1 MLNIKNN
8 SNAIKRDI
16 LVRLLKLQLAK
27 KLDTPLVNAIPMEV
41 IPKDSVPFSCC
52 IYHDRH
58 LIKMRAL
65 ARMGFSVEDYDE
77 TKNLSDYAREAL
89 GRKELTFPMLTILEE
104 ACNACVK
111 QDFVVTN
118 ACQGCFARPCSM
130 NCPKK
135 AIDVKH
141 HAHIDPEKCIHCGLC
156 EKNCPYHAIIKI
168 TVPCEASCPVGA
180 ISKAS
185 DGHEVIDWHKCIYC
199 GNCMRECPFGAMM
212 DKSQAV
218 DVVARIMSGQK
229 VVAMYA
235 PAIASQF
242 KVTHHQLE
250 KGIKEAGF
258 SEVLEVALGADICA
272 TNEARE
278 FEERM
283 EQGEPLMTTS
293 CCPSYV
299 RAVRRHV
306 KALEPCISET
316 RSPMYYTG
324 EMARK
329 LFPGAVTVFIG
340 PCLSKKRE
348 GMDLDVIDYVL
359 TVEELDA
366 LFMAMDIVLA
376 NIAAD
381 DKAKVSATD
390 ELGLSAARA
399 RASGIEGI
407 SGGVAKDERARGEE
421 LSSKAV
427 SNEVNKSDATKE
439 KATGESGSEGKAS
452 DTSAT
457 ASSEKDGAI
466 GESAASAGGNKAEGD
481 NLIGGSGNIVG
492 SPSKTGRGFAM
503 SGGVAEAVKV
513 RLDNPQALKAEAIDG
528 LDKAGM
534 ARLKYFGDIYTG
546 KVTKTSDTPN
556 LVEVMCCKGGCIAG
570 PCVITNPQTAG
581 VLLKRYVEDA
591 NGEK

>member
-8 SNAIKRDI
+8 SNAIKHDI
-16 LVRLLKLQLAK
+16 LIKLLKLQLAK
-27 KLDTPLVNAIPMEV
+27 KLDSPLVNAIPLEV

-77 TKNLSDYAREAL
+77 TKSLSDYAKKAL
-89 GRKELTFPMLTILEE
+89 ERQELTYPMLTILDE

-111 QDFVVTN
+111 QDYVVTN
-118 ACQGCFARPCSM
+118 ACQGCFARPCFT

-135 AIDVKH
+135 AIEVKH
-141 HAHIDPEKCIHCGLC
+141 HAHIDAEKCIHCGLC
-156 EKNCPYHAIIKI
+156 ERNCPYHAIIKI

-212 DKSQAV
+212 DKSQAL
-218 DVVARIMSGQK
+218 DVVAKLMAGKK

-258 SEVLEVALGADICA
+258 AEVLEVALGADICA
-272 TNEARE
+272 TNEAKE
-278 FEERM
+278 FEERL
-283 EQGEPLMTTS
+283 EKGEPLMTTS

-306 KALEPCISET
+306 KTLEPCISET

-329 LFPGAVTVFIG
+329 LFPDAVTVFIG

-366 LFMAMDIVLA
+366 LFTAMDIVLA
-376 NIAAD
+376 NIEAD
-381 DKAKVSATD
+381 DKNKVTAQD

-399 RASGIEGI
+399 KASGLTVSDKSENKTDDN
-407 SGGVAKDERARGEE
+407 VAKNA
-421 LSSKAV
+421 LQ
-427 SNEVNKSDATKE
+427 E
-439 KATGESGSEGKAS
+439 KPLPT
-452 DTSAT
+452 
-457 ASSEKDGAI
+457 
-466 GESAASAGGNKAEGD
+466 
-481 NLIGGSGNIVG
+481 
-492 SPSKTGRGFAM
+492 KTGRGFAA
-503 SGGVAEAVKV
+503 SGGVAKAVEA
-513 RLDNPQALKAEAIDG
+513 RLKNPETLKAEVIDG

-534 ARLKYFGDIYTG
+534 ARLAHFGDIYTG
-546 KVTKTSDTPN
+546 KVTKDENTPN
-556 LVEVMCCKGGCIAG
+556 LVEVMCCKGGCVAG
-570 PCVITNPQTAG
+570 PCAITNPQTAA
-581 VLLKRYVEDA
+581 VLLQRYVAGGE
-591 NGEK
+591 GEK